1 MKNFPFTSDMEFVA
15 EVTASFCDDFDFEP
29 APDAGEFCGVLNTAF
44 WASMQ
49 SEEGHPVRAS
59 LALID
64 PDLAAGVFRL
74 SDPIALSSHAIAK
87 LSASFPFRPG
97 AIAVRF
103 SPQGPPLIWGFL
115 LPKPEYGC
123 LIEILGPGY
132 IVVRDEPGRLEVA
145 LLPDGSQ
152 IPFQGANLDDM
163 WCDLFFQ
170 RTRHTLVGSIP
181 SELSF
186 QFYGFLRTLSRAMV
200 DHHRGGSVL
209 VVDPQ
214 DETWRNAVDFKY
226 EFSKPAEYLFALTR
240 ELREWQQRWSTQD
253 EKQKGQERAANELRF
268 YPASKQQDE
277 LEQAI
282 KLVGGLTAVDGAMVM
297 TPDLKILGYGAKL
310 KATAKKLK
318 ISEPRDAEG
327 SSRDWRNPSPV
338 RRAICVSMSGYNCP
352 RSFAR
357 RTLHNILQR

>member
-1 MKNFPFTSDMEFVA
+1 
-15 EVTASFCDDFDFEP
+15 
-29 APDAGEFCGVLNTAF
+29 
-44 WASMQ
+44 
-49 SEEGHPVRAS
+49 
-59 LALID
+59 
-64 PDLAAGVFRL
+64 
-74 SDPIALSSHAIAK
+74 
-87 LSASFPFRPG
+87 
-97 AIAVRF
+97 
-103 SPQGPPLIWGFL
+103 
-115 LPKPEYGC
+115 
-123 LIEILGPGY
+123 
-132 IVVRDEPGRLEVA
+132 
-145 LLPDGSQ
+145 
-152 IPFQGANLDDM
+152 
-163 WCDLFFQ
+163 
-170 RTRHTLVGSIP
+170 
-181 SELSF
+181 
-186 QFYGFLRTLSRAMV
+186 MV